1 MIIIFKN
8 KINEINDDTFN
19 IKIIIYLIQIN
30 NDRCMIFLKYL
41 DFLYLIII

>member
-1 MIIIFKN
+1 MIVISSN
-8 KINEINDDTFN
+8 RNNEINDDTFN